1 MIAPGLGLSYKFHPY
16 LGKNIIPIAKI
27 IDFDKEKIIDF
38 DKELRTTIS
47 AATIK
52 DYPWRPN

>member
-27 IDFDKEKIIDF
+27 IDFDKE
-38 DKELRTTIS
+38 LRTTIS

-52 DYPWRPN
+52 DYPWRSN